1 MSAQETIDL
10 RALPSD
16 ELDHELDESL
26 RALFNLR
33 FQAATRQLADVS
45 QVRSARRRV
54 ARVRTLLRERDIL
67 TAIAE
72 AVDEDALAADE
83 PADDDV
89 TADETT
95 DEAAGDDAAAD
106 ETTDEAADDDAA
118 ADETTDEAADDDA
131 ATEETTDEAADDDAA
146 ADETTDEAADDD
158 AATEET
164 TDEAADDDAADGERE

>member
-72 AVDEDALAADE
+72 AGDEDALAADE

-89 TADETT
+89 TA
-95 DEAAGDDAAAD
+95 
-106 ETTDEAADDDAA
+106 
-118 ADETTDEAADDDA
+118 
-131 ATEETTDEAADDDAA
+131 EETTDEAAPDDAA
-146 ADETTDEAADDD
+146 ADERQTT
-158 AATEET
+158 TRRQT
-164 TDEAADDDAADGERE
+164 TLRPTRRQRRRTTTLRPTRRQTRRRTTTLRPTRRQTRRRTTTLRTGSGSKPWSRPNRQSNAR

>member
-45 QVRSARRRV
+45 QVRRARRRV

-72 AVDEDALAADE
+72 AGDEDALAADE

-89 TADETT
+89 TAEETTDEAGAEDAAADETT

-118 ADETTDEAADDDA
+118 ADETTDE
-131 ATEETTDEAADDDAA
+131 
-146 ADETTDEAADDD
+146 
-158 AATEET
+158 T

>member
-45 QVRSARRRV
+45 QVRRARRRV

-67 TAIAE
+67 TVIAE
-72 AVDEDALAADE
+72 AGDMDALEADDAAADE
-83 PADDDV
+83 PADEAGAEDAA
-89 TADETT
+89 ADGTT
-95 DEAAGDDAAAD
+95 DEAADDNAAADGTTDEAADDDAAAD
-106 ETTDEAADDDAA
+106 GTTDEATDEAADDDAA

-131 ATEETTDEAADDDAA
+131 A
-146 ADETTDEAADDD
+146 
-158 AATEET
+158 
-164 TDEAADDDAADGERE
+164 DGERE

>member
-45 QVRSARRRV
+45 QVRRARRRV

-72 AVDEDALAADE
+72 AGDEDALAADE

-89 TADETT
+89 TAEEARQTRPRETT
-95 DEAAGDDAAAD
+95 LRPTRRQMRRR
-106 ETTDEAADDDAA
+106 TTLRPTRLRGGDDDAA

-131 ATEETTDEAADDDAA
+131 A
-146 ADETTDEAADDD
+146 
-158 AATEET
+158 
-164 TDEAADDDAADGERE
+164 DGERE